1 MITLFDN
8 KGTNELWDG
17 RRLVA
22 TTNAPHLIRF
32 AEKVNSEHL
41 QPAVLMCGL
50 GLGVFPAHLKPG
62 ALIDTIE
69 SNRGVVAF
77 NLPPIGNVFI
87 GDAFAPDF
95 TKLRPYYDVI
105 LFDVFDIATRSQ
117 SHLNTMHQLKCM
129 YQHLCPVD
137 GVWGY
142 VPGADSVV
150 MI

>member
-8 KGTNELWDG
+8 KGTKELWDG

-32 AEKVNSEHL
+32 AEQVNATYL

-50 GLGVFPAHLKPG
+50 GLGVFSRALKSG

-69 SNRGVVAF
+69 SDKGVVAF
-77 NLPPIGNVFI
+77 NLPPIGNVFV
-87 GDAFAPDF
+87 GDVFAPDF

-117 SHLNTMHQLKCM
+117 SHMNEMRWMKSV
-129 YQHLCPVD
+129 YQHLCPAD

-142 VPGADSVV
+142 VPGADDVV